1 MNNWVQS
8 GRSLVYI
15 ISVFQFIGGIG
26 TIFMGLSSFG
36 TSPTIGF
43 FYTLVGVI
51 YPLIGTSLWKFVKY
65 FDSLEIV
72 E

>member
-15 ISVFQFIGGIG
+15 ISVLQFVGGVG
-26 TIFMGLSSFG
+26 TFLMGVSFLNSNISMGFM
-36 TSPTIGF
+36 
-43 FYTLVGVI
+43 YLVFSVI
-51 YPLIGTSLWKFVKY
+51 YILVSVSLWKFVKY

>member
-1 MNNWVQS
+1 MNNWIEL

-15 ISVFQFIGGIG
+15 ISVLQFVGGVG
-26 TIFMGLSSFG
+26 MFFMGVSFLNINI
-36 TSPTIGF
+36 SMGF
-43 FYTLVGVI
+43 MYLVFSVI
-51 YPLIGTSLWKFVKY
+51 YILVSVSLWKFVKY

>member
-26 TIFMGLSSFG
+26 TIFMGLSYFG
-36 TSPTIGF
+36 TSPATGF
-43 FYTLVGVI
+43 FYALVGVI
-51 YPLIGTSLWKFVKY
+51 YLLIGTSLWKFVK
-65 FDSLEIV
+65 FVDSLEVV

>member
-1 MNNWVQS
+1 MNNWIES

-15 ISVFQFIGGIG
+15 ISVLQFVGGVG
-26 TIFMGLSSFG
+26 MFFMGVSFLNINI
-36 TSPTIGF
+36 SMGF
-43 FYTLVGVI
+43 MYLVFSVI
-51 YPLIGTSLWKFVKY
+51 YILVSVSLWKFVKY

>member
-26 TIFMGLSSFG
+26 TILMGLSSFG

-43 FYTLVGVI
+43 FYALVGVI
-51 YPLIGTSLWKFVKY
+51 YLLIGTSLWKFVK
-65 FDSLEIV
+65 FVDSLEVI

>member
-1 MNNWVQS
+1 MDNWVQS

-26 TIFMGLSSFG
+26 TIFMGLSYFG
-36 TSPTIGF
+36 TIPAIGF

-51 YPLIGTSLWKFVKY
+51 YLLIGTSLWKFVKY